1 MSTDIV
7 TTLYTDYVK
16 PFQTHLVVLFVVI
29 IFTLASY
36 MAYKW
41 YIKPTVEN
49 LNASDISNDNTRSS
63 ESKMYFFY
71 ADWCP
76 HCKSAKP
83 EWDKFHKQFNNK
95 QIGTY
100 NIVPVGVDCSEG
112 DNPLIQEFGVDGYP
126 TVILVKGDQRVN
138 YDAKITYDN
147 LVKYVEDVL
156 Q

>member
-1 MSTDIV
+1 MSTNIV

-16 PFQTHLVVLFVVI
+16 PFQTHLVVIFVVI

-36 MAYKW
+36 MAYNW

-49 LNASDISNDNTRSS
+49 LNTSDISNDNTRTS
-63 ESKMYFFY
+63 ESKIYFFY

-83 EWDKFHKQFNNK
+83 DWDQFHKQYNNK
-95 QIGTY
+95 TVGTY
-100 NIVPVGVDCSEG
+100 NVIPIGVDCSEG
-112 DNPLIQEFGVDGYP
+112 ENPLIQEYSVDGYP
-126 TVILVKGDQRVN
+126 TVILLKGDKRIN